1 MHIGTSQI
9 APGSTRLIHPTAVM
23 TKQQVQHL
31 KHNGR
36 GLQSRL
42 VQRTGKK
49 SYHLPSNYNTDTKIT
64 PKFLTKIVPMSVRVK
79 AIEKAAFEAD
89 PTQQTFGNEPTGPV
103 IQLQP
108 LSEVPL
114 GNPAMS
120 VMGTLVRPKKTKK
133 HYMMSKPWIN
143 TAKRSRPEDYTDAS
157 KHRMKK
163 KLQLEHVYGYRAQDV
178 RNTLFYALGGTVV
191 YIAAALGI
199 CVNPQS
205 DIAARQ
211 QRYMSGHNDDILSI
225 DVHTSTKQNRSI
237 VATGEI
243 GAAPKI
249 IIWQAEDMK
258 MITSLRGTHTR
269 GVAQLAF
276 SPDGTVLASVG
287 LDNSNS
293 LAIHNWRNGDVLLK
307 VKTGGK
313 LRAVCP
319 PHSFPPPLPKP
330 TSTTNQTAHPC
341 HLVTFCI
348 IFFFRR

>member
-1 MHIGTSQI
+1 
-9 APGSTRLIHPTAVM
+9 
-23 TKQQVQHL
+23 
-31 KHNGR
+31 
-36 GLQSRL
+36 LQSRL

-49 SYHLPSNYNTDTKIT
+49 SYNLPSNYNTDTKIT

-120 VMGTLVRPKKTKK
+120 VVGRLVRPKKTKK

-143 TAKRSRPEDYTDAS
+143 TAKRSRPEEYTDAS

-287 LDNSNS
+287 MDNSNS

-313 LRAVCP
+313 
-319 PHSFPPPLPKP
+319 F
-330 TSTTNQTAHPC
+330 
-341 HLVTFCI
+341 
-348 IFFFRR
+348 